1 MIQIYTLFFW
11 CWICVFFKLI
21 VYPVKTWHSSWHSKV
36 IETIKIKTNSIIYI
50 TSVHVSLIRW
60 LISYR
65 QNPAVCMT
73 EQYTRLYCI
82 ECVGSQWG
90 ALITGFML
98 SFSGFC
104 HNNKNYVWWKTTT
117 YFEILLEKFSSH
129 SFKSRISTLKD
140 FFVVVV
146 VAGVYIVNV
155 IKCEHTQI
163 DIFEASNT
171 ANCGE
176 SCMWWKCMTPLI
188 WNVQWYLLGIHLSDA
203 GVKC

>member
-11 CWICVFFKLI
+11 CWICFFFKLI

-140 FFVVVV
+140 FFFFFFGCWCLHCECDKMWAHTDRHIWSLKHCQLRRILHVMKM
-146 VAGVYIVNV
+146 YDTSYM
-155 IKCEHTQI
+155 KCSMIPPRHT
-163 DIFEASNT
+163 F
-171 ANCGE
+171 
-176 SCMWWKCMTPLI
+176 I
-188 WNVQWYLLGIHLSDA
+188 WCWS
-203 GVKC
+203 